1 MLRAGS
7 KTNVIPGE
15 AEAELDGRT
24 LPNQTSAALIAEIK
38 KVVEDEIEIEILRD
52 LPPVENDPDSPL
64 CALLADAIRRH
75 DPGGVPVPYLMP
87 GFTDAKSWSRLGTR
101 SYGFMPVRFPDDG
114 VKFGDLFHGHDE
126 RIPVDGLK
134 WGVNVLYDVVKTFAT
149 T

>member
-1 MLRAGS
+1 MIKVCPACASTWAGG
-7 KTNVIPGE
+7 VHC
-15 AEAELDGRT
+15 
-24 LPNQTSAALIAEIK
+24 
-38 KVVEDEIEIEILRD
+38 ED
-52 LPPVENDPDSPL
+52 
-64 CALLADAIRRH
+64 CGALLCEAIGRH

-87 GFTDAKSWSRLGTR
+87 GFTDAKSWSRLGTQ